1 MPEVS
6 DIERRNTPMK
16 NPWETLVMR
25 LIAAVTPSHT
35 DELPP
40 T

>member
-1 MPEVS
+1 MPEVP
-6 DIERRNTPMK
+6 DIERRNTRDEDQR
-16 NPWETLVMR
+16 ETLVMR